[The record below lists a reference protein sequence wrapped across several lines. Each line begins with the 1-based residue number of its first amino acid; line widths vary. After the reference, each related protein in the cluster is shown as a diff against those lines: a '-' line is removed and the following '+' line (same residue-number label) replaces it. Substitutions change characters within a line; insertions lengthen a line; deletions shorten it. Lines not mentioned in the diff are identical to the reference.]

1 MVMANAI
8 NLPAFNHCNHDMA
21 AIAFTRVG
29 LKIPFAIV
37 HYNMRGIQ
45 HTELSEIKHG

>member
-8 NLPAFNHCNHDMA
+8 NLPVFNHYNHNMA
-21 AIAFTRVG
+21 AVTFTRVG
-29 LKIPFAIV
+29 LLAII

-45 HTELSEIKHG
+45 HTELSKIKHG

>member
-1 MVMANAI
+1 MAMANAI

-21 AIAFTRVG
+21 AVAFTRAG
-29 LKIPFAIV
+29 LQIPFAII